1 MVYFIIVIIVI
12 AIIVC
17 ACLVITW
24 FDVKCDRKEEI
35 WSILQKVDKT
45 NPKKRQRN
53 EYDAWFAAHVEDFA
67 KSKKLIGYIGVYG
80 YLEDAF
86 WENIKEPDKNRE
98 LQMNIIRARSK
109 EYSNLLYHFTE
120 KYQLL
125 PEVKAWLKLNR
136 LKYWEAYD
144 YCKKVYSD
152 F

>member
-1 MVYFIIVIIVI
+1 MVYLIIIVVI
-12 AIIVC
+12 AVVC
-17 ACLVITW
+17 ACVVITW
-24 FDVKCDRKEEI
+24 FDAKCDKKEEI

-45 NPKKRQRN
+45 DPKKRQRN

-67 KSKKLIGYIGVYG
+67 KSKKLMGYIGGYG

-109 EYSNLLYHFTE
+109 GYSNLLYNFTQ

-125 PEVKAWLKLNR
+125 PEVKTWLKLNR
-136 LKYWEAYD
+136 LKHWSAYNW
-144 YCKKVYSD
+144 CKKAYSD